1 MKFRGWKTGGKHVTY
16 RSFLVHKVGPM
27 PLADGFPIF
36 FVRLFFFLHFTNDML
51 TIDERLKTTNY
62 DQKDVDREGMLN
74 FYSTLLHYFGSF
86 LNPVKIKQR
95 ARFVGNVNP

>member
-27 PLADGFPIF
+27 PLADGFLIF

-74 FYSTLLHYFGSF
+74 FYSTVLRELFK
-86 LNPVKIKQR
+86 PR
-95 ARFVGNVNP
+95 